1 VAFPA
6 WQVLVTGEPFTK
18 DSGEH
23 TDMGD
28 RPNGDNSNLPSDE
41 PEPKSEDPDLS
52 SLPELE
58 IMTPSRTPHAEEQE
72 ADAIVA
78 GEEEKHPC
86 KPSRAPKPIERLG
99 SGVQAPEPARKPK
112 ARTGK
117 PPSEYTGRLKKAGRK
132 GKAEVFAIDSVADRW
147 TDENG
152 VKWASVHWEGYPDS
166 DNTPMTEKHALR
178 QGYKDLIEY
187 YDSEK
192 AQAPEEVAP
201 KEHEPAKE
209 ATYHR

>member
-1 VAFPA
+1 
-6 WQVLVTGEPFTK
+6 
-18 DSGEH
+18 
-23 TDMGD
+23 MGD

-152 VKWASVHWEGYPDS
+152 IKWASVHWEGYPDS